1 MSRQRK
7 LVGDDFRDS
16 QFEAQFNEE
25 VDQVQFEP
33 SRRSKWKDILMVI
46 LGNTLFKIAFYWRRI
61 VFIGLIGML
70 GKTRNGGNVNV
81 SDIAVQFA
89 IWQALAFAK
98 VLKNYLNRLHHT
110 LLYKFEHVLHAK
122 IMQVYLEST
131 GKELSYWSIRE
142 NSRGAVEAVGFL
154 ILQAS
159 ESLAAVLNLWV
170 LAHKI
175 GGHLVIPIVI
185 SVLYHLVYGYV
196 IRKCEWYK
204 KQRKR
209 GERRDFFGSIGT
221 VCSKI
226 RSIKFYGWEKACY
239 NLRGGWEKPQKAIP
253 LFWAVSKLIL
263 SLLEPSV
270 SRIGSVLAIVM
281 IIDSSADIS
290 SYLDV
295 AFLMTS
301 VESLIAYVGG
311 ISKFDVIL
319 LNFKKSISF
328 FEMALVFDRSS
339 FIRYTRSASVDKNAV
354 QLDGCVF
361 SWGSDKFSLDPITLT
376 IKSGDFVTV
385 VGRIGSGK
393 SSFLSGL
400 CGEMPI
406 SSGNGH
412 IFGQIGYVC
421 QKPHVM
427 NDTFRENVLMGR
439 EFDKELFW
447 KVVEASALTE
457 DVQQFPARDQT
468 EIGSNGINLSGGQIV
483 RLALARALYVQADVY
498 IFDDLLSA
506 VDAHVERQI
515 IERVLMADGIIGN
528 KTRILVTHAEHLV
541 PLSNTVISF
550 SDGRSGISYQDPEP
564 FMPATSLSALEKL
577 STSEKN
583 SSETSNES
591 SKRDNFTIHPEIDH
605 PQLSLKYIW
614 RFIELS
620 GYGTVSMIAV
630 MCILDAYGTY
640 YIENLNMDL
649 ILDTNPKTIRGSMK
663 RYLVVSKLKRE
674 APSIIEDSRPPADWP
689 SMGTVEFCDYKMR
702 YRKETDLALKGI
714 SFSVKS
720 CEKIGIVGRTGAGK
734 SSITFA
740 LMRMVEAAEGKI
752 MIDGIDIS
760 TIGLHDL
767 RSCITVIPQD
777 PALFE
782 GTIRENLDPYRQF
795 TDDQI
800 WEAIRT
806 AQIDELVNTPTGI
819 FVEKSEKEMELDAD
833 DSYGP
838 WIEGVGL
845 NKWVEYYGSNF
856 SVGQRQ
862 LVSLCR
868 ALLLKRKIVILD
880 EATANVDSKTD
891 EIMQRIFRSKFN
903 DCTVLTIAHR
913 LGTIMDSDRI
923 LVINEG
929 QAVEFDAPKV
939 LLANKASYFSGLV
952 ESMKLNQGIRD
963 D

>member
-1 MSRQRK
+1 
-7 LVGDDFRDS
+7 
-16 QFEAQFNEE
+16 
-25 VDQVQFEP
+25 
-33 SRRSKWKDILMVI
+33 
-46 LGNTLFKIAFYWRRI
+46 
-61 VFIGLIGML
+61 
-70 GKTRNGGNVNV
+70 
-81 SDIAVQFA
+81 
-89 IWQALAFAK
+89 
-98 VLKNYLNRLHHT
+98 
-110 LLYKFEHVLHAK
+110 
-122 IMQVYLEST
+122 
-131 GKELSYWSIRE
+131 
-142 NSRGAVEAVGFL
+142 
-154 ILQAS
+154 
-159 ESLAAVLNLWV
+159 
-170 LAHKI
+170 
-175 GGHLVIPIVI
+175 
-185 SVLYHLVYGYV
+185 
-196 IRKCEWYK
+196 
-204 KQRKR
+204 
-209 GERRDFFGSIGT
+209 
-221 VCSKI
+221 
-226 RSIKFYGWEKACY
+226 
-239 NLRGGWEKPQKAIP
+239 
-253 LFWAVSKLIL
+253 
-263 SLLEPSV
+263 
-270 SRIGSVLAIVM
+270 
-281 IIDSSADIS
+281 
-290 SYLDV
+290 
-295 AFLMTS
+295 
-301 VESLIAYVGG
+301 
-311 ISKFDVIL
+311 
-319 LNFKKSISF
+319 
-328 FEMALVFDRSS
+328 
-339 FIRYTRSASVDKNAV
+339 
-354 QLDGCVF
+354 
-361 SWGSDKFSLDPITLT
+361 
-376 IKSGDFVTV
+376 
-385 VGRIGSGK
+385 
-393 SSFLSGL
+393 
-400 CGEMPI
+400 
-406 SSGNGH
+406 
-412 IFGQIGYVC
+412 
-421 QKPHVM
+421 M

-550 SDGRSGISYQDPEP
+550 SDGRFSISYQDPEP
-564 FMPATSLSALEKL
+564 FMPATCLSALEKL

-583 SSETSNES
+583 GSEASNKS

-663 RYLVVSKLKRE
+663 RYLVVSVVQSLAQQLYNNFESFLLDRLWSKPVLEKMRQQLVVSLLSLPLTLIESVPLAAFAFAAKARYDKLEKALEHMEFYDVMIPVSRSFGIILEHRNLLRIHGNGQTYLRRQNGNLAFSFNYYVISKAVSDLYFMVSFVCTELISTCIVAFSFWKQLHYNAIIAPGEVDIFISWTSNAFFRLTELSVINEELDINMRLLSRYYVYTEKLKRE

-819 FVEKSEKEMELDAD
+819 FVEKSEKEMEFDAD
-833 DSYGP
+833 DGYGP

-845 NKWVEYYGSNF
+845 NKWVKYGGENF